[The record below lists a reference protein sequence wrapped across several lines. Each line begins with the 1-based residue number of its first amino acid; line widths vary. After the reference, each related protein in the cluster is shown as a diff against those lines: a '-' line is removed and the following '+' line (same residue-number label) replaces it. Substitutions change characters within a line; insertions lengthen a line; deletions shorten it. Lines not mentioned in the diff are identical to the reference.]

1 VQYAW
6 LEPWFSVVTGAVSRA
21 LPFLGPDTVRVGL
34 LCLANAVFAAVTS
47 LFSMTAYSLVGAV
60 VPTAAAGSLFA
71 GFMSV
76 SNLAYSASYASGGW
90 LYDHGMSIAPLRGLQ
105 SALFGISGGPADK
118 LSMKVLVLIG
128 SVAYFASFIAVHLLP
143 DRAATVSS
151 EGSAAAGPERWLVL
165 PAALRRACN
174 WGALAVGAGALAW
187 LLVRW
192 KLDPISSVMMTF
204 LGICLVRQTLL
215 DALLRRRAERTTP

>member
-1 VQYAW
+1 
-6 LEPWFSVVTGAVSRA
+6 
-21 LPFLGPDTVRVGL
+21 
-34 LCLANAVFAAVTS
+34 
-47 LFSMTAYSLVGAV
+47 
-60 VPTAAAGSLFA
+60 
-71 GFMSV
+71 
-76 SNLAYSASYASGGW
+76 
-90 LYDHGMSIAPLRGLQ
+90 
-105 SALFGISGGPADK
+105 
-118 LSMKVLVLIG
+118 
-128 SVAYFASFIAVHLLP
+128 
-143 DRAATVSS
+143 VSS